1 MLLDWQIS
9 VFSVRFHSVPGRST
23 AGRFRFLPCTFNY
36 VCKITCLRK
45 ELLQADR
52 CKWEF
57 RINSSAL
64 AQALT
69 DGL

>member
-1 MLLDWQIS
+1 MLLDCQIL
-9 VFSVRFHSVPGRST
+9 VFSVRFLSVPRMST
-23 AGRFRFLPCTFNY
+23 AGRFGFLLCTFNY
-36 VCKITCLRK
+36 VCKIMCLRK

-57 RINSSAL
+57 CINSSVL